1 MLDDFLKRIVAY
13 LDPKLDKYRIK
24 APKFTPK
31 TFEEFV
37 DVLRRT
43 PKDVLSDADR
53 AKIAA
58 VMSFDSRKVKD
69 LMIPKK
75 DMVFVNEKDFLGPLT
90 LDRLY
95 KSGFVCFPV
104 VDNNNHVKGIIHTES
119 LNALEIK
126 KTDRAA
132 KYMSNN
138 IYYLKPTDSLEF
150 AISEFIRTGSIYF
163 LVLDE
168 KEELAGFLTV
178 ERLLCYFL
186 GE

>member
-1 MLDDFLKRIVAY
+1 MLENFLKKIVEY
-13 LDPKLDKYRIK
+13 LDPKLDKYRKK
-24 APKFTPK
+24 APKFSPK

-43 PKDVLSDADR
+43 PKEVLSESDR
-53 AKIAA
+53 GKIAA
-58 VMSFDSRKVKD
+58 IMSFSDRTVKD
-69 LMIPKK
+69 LMITKK

-138 IYYLKPTDSLEF
+138 IYYLKPTNSLEF
-150 AISEFIRTGSIYF
+150 AISEFKRTGSIYF

-168 KEELAGFLTV
+168 KEELVGFLTI
-178 ERLLCYFL
+178 ERILQYLL